1 MITKKIDMNKEKM
14 FILDTSPFIYYVFG
28 MFCINKNEDIYINFK
43 KFKLTNNLGV
53 EGFLFLDSYLSNG
66 YKFLVPTYVLVESI
80 NKIKNEKS
88 LKFNK
93 YFSNVLEI
101 IPMLL
106 NENKVKEL
114 SVEDSQIYMT
124 NQFKYLGITDNFMIF
139 NSNEFDFPV
148 ITSDKELFDKL
159 RGNSILFA

>member
-1 MITKKIDMNKEKM
+1 MTNDKLI
-14 FILDTSPFIYYVFG
+14 ILDTSPFIYYVMG
-28 MFCINKNEDIYINFK
+28 VFCINRNEDINKYFNKI
-43 KFKLTNNLGV
+43 KLTNTLGIN
-53 EGFLFLDSYLSNG
+53 GFLLLEGYLSIG
-66 YKFLVPTYVLVESI
+66 YKFLAPTYVLVETI
-80 NKIKNEKS
+80 NQIKNEKS

-159 RGNSILFA
+159 QGNSILFA

>member
-1 MITKKIDMNKEKM
+1 MNKEKM

-28 MFCINKNEDIYINFK
+28 MFCIKKNEDIYINFK

-53 EGFLFLDSYLSNG
+53 EVFLFLDSYLSNG

-159 RGNSILFA
+159 QGNSILFA